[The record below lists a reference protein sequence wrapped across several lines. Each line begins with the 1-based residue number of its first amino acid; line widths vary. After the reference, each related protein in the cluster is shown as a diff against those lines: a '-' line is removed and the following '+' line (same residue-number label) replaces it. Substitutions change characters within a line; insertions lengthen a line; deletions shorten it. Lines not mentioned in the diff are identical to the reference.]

1 MRSIKH
7 SAGFDIAQPVEKVF
21 PLFSPEG
28 EKLWVPNWDYKNIM
42 GTTELSEDYVFL
54 TATHDHASTDAIW
67 LVKRYEPKA
76 WFVQFY
82 RVEPEDKTGI
92 VTVQCSRINDHETH
106 LEVSYQYIPLS
117 EKGRKFIDGF
127 TIEFFNKF
135 IGEWRDLLFRYF
147 DSAGQP
153 PAGADRIDRVF

>member
-7 SAGFDIAQPVEKVF
+7 SAGFDISQPVEKVF

-28 EKLWVPNWDYKNIM
+28 EKLWVPNWDNKNIM

-76 WFVQFY
+76 WFALLQV
-82 RVEPEDKTGI
+82 KT
-92 VTVQCSRINDHETH
+92 
-106 LEVSYQYIPLS
+106 LS
-117 EKGRKFIDGF
+117 S
-127 TIEFFNKF
+127 
-135 IGEWRDLLFRYF
+135 LLFLQKQERCSQ
-147 DSAGQP
+147 DLTHAHSAMKS
-153 PAGADRIDRVF
+153 ALK